1 LAVIESLNSIFPNK
15 AIRKMSSIVL
25 ERQQALIDSY
35 LADPKK
41 ALVTDEAIVEGRD
54 FHDPFHT
61 EVSINDE
68 LNVPFK
74 IGIHRA
80 VGGLHDFPNPG
91 DMLCASLAA
100 CFDCA
105 LRLIANRMNVSIIK
119 TSIKARANADVRG
132 TLMVDREVPVG
143 FQSMEL
149 DVLIECDSSVNEKV
163 LGKLVDAT
171 ESCCIIYQ
179 TLKPSLPIHIN
190 RKFTF
195 VE

>member
-1 LAVIESLNSIFPNK
+1 
-15 AIRKMSSIVL
+15 MSSIVQ
-25 ERQQALIDSY
+25 ERQQPLIESY
-35 LADPKK
+35 LKDPKK
-41 ALVTDEAIVEGRD
+41 ALVTDEAVVDGMD

-61 EVSINDE
+61 VVSINDE

-74 IGIHRA
+74 IGVHRA

-100 CFDCA
+100 CFDSA
-105 LRLIANRMNVSIIK
+105 LRLIANRMNVAVVR
-119 TSIKARANADVRG
+119 TNIKARANADVRG

-149 DVLIECDSSVNEKV
+149 DVLIETDSSVDEKI

-171 ESCCIIYQ
+171 ERCCIIYQ
-179 TLKPSLPIHIN
+179 TLKPGIPIHIK
-190 RKFTF
+190 REF
-195 VE
+195 VTTK